1 MSSPVN
7 RREIVRERELERV
20 TAAVDSVRERAEV
33 LQQQRDELQSRLATA
48 EKQLAQAG
56 LQLRRVTVSRSWRL
70 TAPLRGLRRRGPRQE
85 LRQLFRSLLRPTSLA
100 TASPPRQRPS
110 SAALASRPTSVGLVG
125 AGDKLV
131 DAELAREARRRS
143 AGAAAQ
149 RMPTRRRVSRL
160 SDLRVAAVLDDM
172 SLTCFGMECNIA
184 APTPADWRERLEDHR
199 PHLLLVESAWKGN
212 RGSWEYR
219 IGKYARPESQ
229 GLPDL
234 VAMVSWCRSAGIPAV
249 FWNKE
254 DPVHFDRFAEAASLF
269 DVVFTS
275 DGAITDRYEKL
286 GGAIDTVAALPFA
299 AQPRLHNPVTP
310 GMPRSPEPVFA
321 GTYYRNRHVERQ
333 GRLETLLDAA
343 APYGL
348 VIYDRTFGS
357 GSTDFG
363 FPDRLASHVRGS
375 LPYLDLV
382 RVYKQHKVF
391 LNTNSVVDS
400 PTMFSRRVFELLA
413 CGTAVV
419 STRSRG
425 MQNLFGDLVPVVD
438 TAEETDAALRNLLF
452 DGGHWHRTTAEGV
465 RRVMLGH
472 TYAHRLRTITS
483 AAGIAVD
490 AAGDDSVALA
500 MLIDADTDLEVLRE
514 ALAVG
519 HRRPAEIVMGSAGNG
534 ALGDVLATL
543 QSTHPDIAVRVV
555 EQGEATDR
563 CSRYRQLGEV
573 ATTPWI
579 AIRRSVDGF
588 ETTHLDDLLAAAV
601 FADADVIGHD
611 PVDPLNPALSHRY
624 VSALDARVGLVRREA
639 LLRHGW
645 PDQAEAAA
653 EFARWAS
660 QGVRMYCAAQQG
672 FRPSRHP

>member
-1 MSSPVN
+1 
-7 RREIVRERELERV
+7 
-20 TAAVDSVRERAEV
+20 VD
-33 LQQQRDELQSRLATA
+33 
-48 EKQLAQAG
+48 
-56 LQLRRVTVSRSWRL
+56 
-70 TAPLRGLRRRGPRQE
+70 
-85 LRQLFRSLLRPTSLA
+85 
-100 TASPPRQRPS
+100 
-110 SAALASRPTSVGLVG
+110 
-125 AGDKLV
+125 
-131 DAELAREARRRS
+131 
-143 AGAAAQ
+143 
-149 RMPTRRRVSRL
+149 RL

-184 APTPADWRERLEDHR
+184 APTPEDWRERLEDHR
-199 PHLLLVESAWKGN
+199 PHFLFVESAWKGN

-234 VAMVSWCRSAGIPAV
+234 AAMVSWCRSAGIPTV

-254 DPVHFDRFAEAASLF
+254 DPVHFARFAEAASLF

-275 DGAITDRYEKL
+275 DGGILDHYEEL

-310 GMPRSPEPVFA
+310 GMPRSAEPVFA

-333 GRLETLLDAA
+333 GRLETLLAAA

-357 GSTDFG
+357 GSPDFG

-382 RVYKQHKVF
+382 RVYKQHKIF

-425 MQNLFGDLVPVVD
+425 MQDLFGDLVPVVD
-438 TAEETDAALRNLLF
+438 TAEEADAALRHLLR
-452 DGGHWHRTTAEGV
+452 DDGHWYRTTAEGV
-465 RRVMLGH
+465 RRVMLEH
-472 TYAHRLRTITS
+472 TYAHRLRTIAST
-483 AAGIAVD
+483 AGIALD

-500 MLIDADTDLEVLRE
+500 MLIDADTDLEQLRD
-514 ALAVG
+514 ALTVG
-519 HRRPAEIVMGSAGNG
+519 HRPPAEIVVGSAGERP
-534 ALGDVLATL
+534 LDDVVATL
-543 QSTHPDIAVRVV
+543 QPARPDTTVRVV
-555 EQGEATDR
+555 EQRDAVDR
-563 CSRYRQLGEV
+563 CSRYRQLGEA
-573 ATTPWI
+573 ATTRWI
-579 AIRRSVDGF
+579 AIRRSVDDF
-588 ETTHLDDLLAAAV
+588 EATHLDDLLAAAV

-611 PVDPLNPALSHRY
+611 PVDPVDPALSHRY
-624 VSALDARVGLVRREA
+624 VSAIDARVGLVRRET

-645 PDQAEAAA
+645 PDRADAEA
-653 EFARWAS
+653 EFARWAA

-672 FRPSRHP
+672 FRPSQHP